1 VKVFRRM
8 AAVRAA
14 RTDAESAR
22 RRWHTA
28 ADSLVSR
35 ARAHPVA
42 MLGIAAGL
50 GLVMGHGNMRPWR
63 MPGVGALL
71 GGGVAEGVAIA
82 ARLIDGFGTATRAAA
97 DDVAEGRHDGDRRG
111 S

>member
-1 VKVFRRM
+1 MKLFRRM

-14 RTDAESAR
+14 RVDAESAR

-28 ADSLVSR
+28 AGSLVTR

-42 MLGIAAGL
+42 VLGVAAGL
-50 GLVMGHGNMRPWR
+50 GLVMGRWNLRPWR
-63 MPGVGALL
+63 IPGLGALL
-71 GGGVAEGVAIA
+71 GGGVAEGVALA
-82 ARLIDGFGTATRAAA
+82 ARLVDGFGVAARTAA
-97 DDVAEGRHDGDRRG
+97 DDAAEGRHDGDKRG

>member
-1 VKVFRRM
+1 MKVFRRL

-14 RTDAESAR
+14 RKDAETAR
-22 RRWHTA
+22 WRWHTA
-28 ADSLVSR
+28 ADSVVSR
-35 ARAHPVA
+35 ACAHPVA

-50 GLVMGHGNMRPWR
+50 GLVMGRWNLRPWR
-63 MPGVGALL
+63 IPGVGALL
-71 GGGVAEGVAIA
+71 GGGVAEGVALA

-97 DDVAEGRHDGDRRG
+97 DDVAEGRHDGDKRG